1 MMTAATIDVPTL
13 IDEQKVGSFQTRIL
27 ILCALAALLD
37 GFAAQMIG
45 YVAPS
50 VAREM
55 RLSPAALTPV
65 FAWGLFGLMLGA
77 LIFGPV
83 ADRFGRKP
91 VIVACT
97 LFYGL
102 ITLATARADSGASL
116 AILRFLAGL
125 GFGGVMPNAIA
136 LTAEYSPHRRR
147 ATMITIMF
155 CGFPVGASIAGFAT
169 VPILQAF
176 SWRGVFV
183 LAGIMPLLLVP
194 VLAVML
200 PESIRHLVIHGGD
213 SARVAELLR
222 RINAQMVFPSGTN
235 FVVRE
240 ERAAGLAVIHLF
252 RQGRAIAT
260 ILLWIGFFM
269 SLIDIYLLTSW
280 LPTVF
285 HNAGITLSLAVI
297 ATAVFQGGGV
307 VASLMLGSLGII
319 LDPTVWSR
327 SLIFWEQYAWPCS
340 AIRIPSRP
348 LWFARS
354 SPAPASSA
362 AKREQ
367 RAGRFVLPDVYSLHW
382 RRMGAGNWPH
392 RIDCR
397 PDLRRHHAL
406 PALAADHRLRS
417 GCGPFAHRRCCTFP
431 DGPRAK
437 SRKCNRH
444 SGISRRLRPK
454 GLEGAAPLR
463 LSRVRV

>member
-1 MMTAATIDVPTL
+1 MTTVATVNVPDL
-13 IDEQKVGSFQTRIL
+13 IDEQKVSSFQIRIL
-27 ILCALAALLD
+27 VLCALAALLD

-65 FAWGLFGLMLGA
+65 FAWGLVGLMLGA

-91 VIVACT
+91 VIVGCT

-102 ITLATARADSGASL
+102 ITLATARADSGSTL

-147 ATMITIMF
+147 GTMITIMF
-155 CGFPVGASIAGFAT
+155 CGFPIGASIAGFAS

-176 SWRGVFV
+176 GWRGVFV

-194 VLAVML
+194 VLAGLL
-200 PESIRHLVIHGGD
+200 PESVRHLVIHEGQ
-213 SARVAELLR
+213 SSLIPKLLARVNPQL
-222 RINAQMVFPSGTN
+222 VFPAGTN

-240 ERAAGLAVIHLF
+240 ERAAGMPVVHLF
-252 RQGRAIAT
+252 RQGRALPT
-260 ILLWIGFFM
+260 ILLWVGFFM

-285 HNAGITLSLAVI
+285 HNAGITLSLSVI

-307 VASLMLGSLGII
+307 VASLALGTLVDRFGAYRVLSITYFLGAICVALLGYSHAIVAIMACTFFAGAGII
-319 LDPTVWSR
+319 GGQT
-327 SLIFWEQYAWPCS
+327 
-340 AIRIPSRP
+340 
-348 LWFARS
+348 
-354 SPAPASSA
+354 
-362 AKREQ
+362 
-367 RAGRFVLPDVYSLHW
+367 
-382 RRMGAGNWPH
+382 GAN
-392 RIDCR
+392 
-397 PDLRRHHAL
+397 
-406 PALAADHRLRS
+406 ALAASFYPTYIRS
-417 GCGPFAHRRCCTFP
+417 TGVGWALGVGRIGSVVGPIFGGIMLSLHLPLTSVFLAGAVPSLIGSGAIFLMGRTQSLA
-431 DGPRAK
+431 DTK
-437 SRKCNRH
+437 S
-444 SGISRRLRPK
+444 P
-454 GLEGAAPLR
+454 LEVPA
-463 LSRVRV
+463 S

>member
-1 MMTAATIDVPTL
+1 MNTTATIDVPTL
-13 IDEQKVGSFQTRIL
+13 IDEQKVGAFQIQIL
-27 ILCALAALLD
+27 ILCALAALFD

-45 YVAPS
+45 YIAPS

-65 FAWGLFGLMLGA
+65 FAWGLAGLMLGA

-91 VIVACT
+91 VIVICT

-102 ITLATARADSGASL
+102 ITLATAKADSAQSL

-147 ATMITIMF
+147 STMITIMF
-155 CGFPVGASIAGFAT
+155 CGFPVGASIAGFAA
-169 VPILQAF
+169 VPILQSF
-176 SWRGVFV
+176 SWRGVFI
-183 LAGIMPLLLVP
+183 LAGLMPLLLTP

-200 PESIRHLVIHGGD
+200 PESIRHLVLHGGEP
-213 SARVAELLR
+213 ARVGELLR
-222 RINAQMVFPSGTN
+222 RINPQLVFPIGAN

-252 RQGRAIAT
+252 RQGRAVAT

-307 VASLMLGSLGII
+307 VASLALGSLADRFGAYRVVSGTYLLGAVCVALLGYSHSIAAIMVCTFFAGAGII
-319 LDPTVWSR
+319 GGQT
-327 SLIFWEQYAWPCS
+327 
-340 AIRIPSRP
+340 
-348 LWFARS
+348 
-354 SPAPASSA
+354 
-362 AKREQ
+362 
-367 RAGRFVLPDVYSLHW
+367 
-382 RRMGAGNWPH
+382 GAN
-392 RIDCR
+392 
-397 PDLRRHHAL
+397 
-406 PALAADHRLRS
+406 ALAASFYPTYIRS
-417 GCGPFAHRRCCTFP
+417 TGVGWALGIGRIGSIAGPIFGGIMLSLHLPLTTVFLAGAVPSLIGSAALFLM
-431 DGPRAK
+431 GRAQTTAK
-437 SRKCNRH
+437 AGSAL
-444 SGISRRLRPK
+444 GVA
-454 GLEGAAPLR
+454 E
-463 LSRVRV
+463 V

>member
-1 MMTAATIDVPTL
+1 MRNPHSEESLCYQADNRIARNAMMTAATIDVPTL

-102 ITLATARADSGASL
+102 ITLATARADSAASL

-307 VASLMLGSLGII
+307 VASLMLGSLGDHFGSYRVVSITFFFFFLFSGSSLRGHMLGYSHSIAAIMVCSTFFAGMLSGII
-319 LDPTVWSR
+319 GGQTGS
-327 SLIFWEQYAWPCS
+327 
-340 AIRIPSRP
+340 
-348 LWFARS
+348 
-354 SPAPASSA
+354 
-362 AKREQ
+362 Q
-367 RAGRFVLPDVYSLHW
+367 RAGRFVLPDVYPLHW
-382 RRMGAGNWPH
+382 RRMGAG
-392 RIDCR
+392 
-397 PDLRRHHAL
+397 
-406 PALAADHRLRS
+406 
-417 GCGPFAHRRCCTFP
+417 
-431 DGPRAK
+431 
-437 SRKCNRH
+437 
-444 SGISRRLRPK
+444 
-454 GLEGAAPLR
+454 
-463 LSRVRV
+463 